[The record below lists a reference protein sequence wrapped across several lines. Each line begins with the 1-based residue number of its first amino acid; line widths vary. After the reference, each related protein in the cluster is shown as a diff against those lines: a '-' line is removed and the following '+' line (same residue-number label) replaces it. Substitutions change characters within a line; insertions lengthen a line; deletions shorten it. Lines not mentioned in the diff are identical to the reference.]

1 MEIVD
6 EEKKTIEK
14 PDFFTKRTVKY
25 TAEIT
30 HVDTP
35 QEAMQVS
42 IDTRGKMDIPYMAQ
56 LCGQDPQAVIDVLK
70 ADDLIY
76 LNPLKTSEDNP
87 IEGWEETSEYLSGNV
102 REKLRTAEL
111 YVKDYPDYQRNV
123 TALMSVL
130 PPKLEA
136 GDISA
141 RIGVSW
147 VDVEDYQ
154 ALTAL
159 WLTKPITIKTVLWY
173 RR

>member
-14 PDFFTKRTVKY
+14 PDFFAKRTVKN

-56 LCGQDPQAVIDVLK
+56 LCGQEPQAVIDVLK

-87 IEGWEETSEYLSGNV
+87 IEGWEETSEY
-102 REKLRTAEL
+102 
-111 YVKDYPDYQRNV
+111 
-123 TALMSVL
+123 
-130 PPKLEA
+130 
-136 GDISA
+136 
-141 RIGVSW
+141 
-147 VDVEDYQ
+147 
-154 ALTAL
+154 
-159 WLTKPITIKTVLWY
+159 
-173 RR
+173 